1 MCGCNDTDFPYARK
15 YTSKGTLPYKGDTL
29 GSYSFILVTLSLLK
43 MSVDSLI
50 AIQATEENRCRYLVT
65 IYSLVF

>member
-1 MCGCNDTDFPYARK
+1 MCGCNDTDFPYVRK
-15 YTSKGTLPYKGDTL
+15 YTSKGMSYKGDTL
-29 GSYSFILVTLSLLK
+29 GSYSFILVTLLLLK